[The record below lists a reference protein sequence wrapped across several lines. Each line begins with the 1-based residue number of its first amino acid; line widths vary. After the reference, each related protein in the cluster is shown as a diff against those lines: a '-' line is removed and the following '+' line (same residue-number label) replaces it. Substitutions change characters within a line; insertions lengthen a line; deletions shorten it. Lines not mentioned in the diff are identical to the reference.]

1 LSPSPPRQ
9 AVDKPHDLSSI
20 GVAFLTVFLGVSQ
33 ALTISENSIVPDE
46 KPSTT
51 LPGIVEKLIKP
62 RHPRD
67 PEKAQIVVQEQTT

>member
-1 LSPSPPRQ
+1 M
-9 AVDKPHDLSSI
+9 DLSSV
-20 GVAFLTVFLGVSQ
+20 GVAFFTVFLGVSQ

-51 LPGIVEKLIKP
+51 LPGIVKKLIKP

>member
-1 LSPSPPRQ
+1 M
-9 AVDKPHDLSSI
+9 DLSSV
-20 GVAFLTVFLGVSQ
+20 GVAVFTVFLGVSQ

-67 PEKAQIVVQEQTT
+67 PEKAQIVVQGADHLKFASITP